1 MAARLLRLR
10 AFLQVRGCR
19 PFSAQASPLQTE
31 QHGTKRLE
39 PSSAKTLMD
48 IGTRRIFS
56 SEHDI
61 FRESARKFFQEEVLP
76 FHAEW
81 EKNGQVSRELWEKA
95 GQQGLLGVA
104 IAEKHGGIGADIL
117 SSAIVWEEQMY
128 VNCTGPGFSLHSDI
142 VMPYIANYGSEEQ
155 IKRFIPQM
163 VAGKCI
169 GAIAMTEPG
178 AGSDLQGVRT
188 YAKRDGSDWILNGS
202 KVFITNGW
210 MSDVVIVVAV
220 TDREARSPA
229 HGISL
234 FLVENGTKGFIKGR
248 KLNKIGLKA
257 QDTAELFFEDVRL
270 PPSALL
276 GKENKGFYYL
286 MAELPQER
294 LLIADMAL
302 AGCEFMFE
310 ETRNYV
316 KQRKA
321 FGKTIAHLQTI
332 QHKLAE
338 IKTQICVARAFMDNC
353 LQLHVDKRL
362 DSATASMAKY
372 WCSDLQNSI
381 ATQCVQMHGGWGYM
395 WEYPIAKAFVDARV
409 QPIYGGTNEIMKEL
423 IARDIVSDKAMESDT
438 ALCMES
444 SRAVEEKIKEDSIA
458 QITCSVLGFPAAE
471 PNLRNDIFSVQHFG
485 STPVSKRYQSILL
498 MNTNSVFSNKTGK
511 QMKAGEPSC
520 SKMRKS
526 LQNVGDTSFG
536 QISHSEPEQQV
547 KGTMFSEATSPNV
560 TETQRL
566 SDSSV
571 TEPSNAEEMQLLNGK
586 WYKKNGFLG
595 RALEI
600 CAETIK
606 EDLLYQIL
614 HGPTEGIW
622 SCTQEEVCARL
633 LQCVTKQQMEISR
646 AKRTQKR
653 LQMLLAKHV
662 IKHCDQQL
670 KCFVKHQLQRMKVFH
685 EPTRFLSSSSLRCTE
700 GWRENNATTLESSS
714 SVDVQNGISIAPG
727 EIRGFALSTGGL
739 LSRVERDL
747 DSDATCS
754 SSDEDGEEQTVRTTV
769 EASFTSEW
777 KWLADRARIGS
788 RWTWLQAQISE
799 LEYKIQQLTD
809 LHRQIRAT
817 KGMVI
822 LEEFPFPKDIL
833 KKQIQLTDQ
842 EALLNATGNS
852 QAASERQDSLPEHDF
867 EMSPSSP
874 TLLLRNIEKQTLPS
888 RHASFP
894 YKTQLPCVV
903 PASALTSSEYSTE
916 SKILDYVQE
925 LDSSFHPVLSFP
937 SDIPLH
943 IHFEKLLRRD
953 DIKGEPVDASS
964 LGREFKV
971 SSDNDYNQH
980 HASVKQWSS
989 GCLSNSKSQLVSE
1002 TSDQLSE
1009 GRKKRHLSETAV
1021 GESKTQFETFSFQHA
1036 EPESHSSFAAA
1047 TNVSAMSRPTHS
1059 TSSQHNSRRRLRS
1072 ESSYDIDNIVIPMSL
1087 VAPSK
1092 LEKLQYKEI
1101 LTPSW
1106 RVAELQ
1112 PLEKFHT
1119 DEEEAFSATTPMQA
1133 IDLHAVSALNLVTA
1147 DLNFNRV
1154 KRLSNI
1160 SYNKLIIDMSQWTLV
1175 QQEML
1180 PTFNNFS

>member
-1 MAARLLRLR
+1 MAGGHAPP
-10 AFLQVRGCR
+10 A
-19 PFSAQASPLQTE
+19 
-31 QHGTKRLE
+31 
-39 PSSAKTLMD
+39 
-48 IGTRRIFS
+48 RRIGRAPSPEERGTPAPSRCAFAGRGLFNS
-56 SEHDI
+56 G
-61 FRESARKFFQEEVLP
+61 SASCAATAGGAGAAAEKLPGAEVCCKLP
-76 FHAEW
+76 T
-81 EKNGQVSRELWEKA
+81 
-95 GQQGLLGVA
+95 VA
-104 IAEKHGGIGADIL
+104 IMTPALREAATKDHGIHLSPSL
-117 SSAIVWEEQMY
+117 SS
-128 VNCTGPGFSLHSDI
+128 
-142 VMPYIANYGSEEQ
+142 
-155 IKRFIPQM
+155 R
-163 VAGKCI
+163 
-169 GAIAMTEPG
+169 
-178 AGSDLQGVRT
+178 
-188 YAKRDGSDWILNGS
+188 
-202 KVFITNGW
+202 
-210 MSDVVIVVAV
+210 
-220 TDREARSPA
+220 
-229 HGISL
+229 
-234 FLVENGTKGFIKGR
+234 
-248 KLNKIGLKA
+248 
-257 QDTAELFFEDVRL
+257 
-270 PPSALL
+270 
-276 GKENKGFYYL
+276 
-286 MAELPQER
+286 
-294 LLIADMAL
+294 
-302 AGCEFMFE
+302 
-310 ETRNYV
+310 
-316 KQRKA
+316 
-321 FGKTIAHLQTI
+321 
-332 QHKLAE
+332 
-338 IKTQICVARAFMDNC
+338 
-353 LQLHVDKRL
+353 
-362 DSATASMAKY
+362 
-372 WCSDLQNSI
+372 
-381 ATQCVQMHGGWGYM
+381 
-395 WEYPIAKAFVDARV
+395 
-409 QPIYGGTNEIMKEL
+409 
-423 IARDIVSDKAMESDT
+423 AMESDT
-438 ALCMES
+438 ALCMEN

-458 QITCSVLGFPAAE
+458 RITCSVLGFPAAE
-471 PNLRNDIFSVQHFG
+471 PSLRNDIFSVQRFG
-485 STPVSKRYQSILL
+485 SPPVSKRYQSILF

-526 LQNVGDTSFG
+526 IQNVGDTSFG

-547 KGTMFSEATSPNV
+547 KGGMFSEATSPNV

-600 CAETIK
+600 CAKTIK

-614 HGPTEGIW
+614 HGPPEGIW

-700 GWRENNATTLESSS
+700 GWRENNATALESSS

-769 EASFTSEW
+769 EASYTSEW

-842 EALLNATGNS
+842 EALLSATGNS
-852 QAASERQDSLPEHDF
+852 QAAIEGQDSLPEHDF

-874 TLLLRNIEKQTLPS
+874 TLLLRNIEKQSAQLSEIISSLIAPLNLSPTSSSLSSKTCTHRQLVNGISFRASDNREVSSSNSWLLDHQHIKKRRRDRTRLRSVSVTNVSTSARTRPLHSFQKRKLYRMHSTCHWNQQTLPS

-903 PASALTSSEYSTE
+903 PDSALTSSEYSTE

-989 GCLSNSKSQLVSE
+989 GCLSNSKSQLMSE

-1021 GESKTQFETFSFQHA
+1021 

-1106 RVAELQ
+1106 RVVELQ
-1112 PLEKFHT
+1112 PLEKCHT
-1119 DEEEAFSATTPMQA
+1119 DEEETEDLSDEAFSLRHTKYEERERARWSLWEQSRWPRRNSRSYSKNVDGRHSQDYSAADSAPDPAVEAHSSFCSGMAPLCREGQEAKSGLWELRVFPLRDEEVEALLCQDQVTNEAEISSAAFPSNSPCNLGTPT
-1133 IDLHAVSALNLVTA
+1133 ALPDNGHPT
-1147 DLNFNRV
+1147 R
-1154 KRLSNI
+1154 KQS
-1160 SYNKLIIDMSQWTLV
+1160 T
-1175 QQEML
+1175 QEL
-1180 PTFNNFS
+1180 EDCKNVCLGSSSTSKQR